1 MGRSYDALATSV
13 ERLSSG
19 LRINSSKD
27 DAAGLAVR
35 ELIRADIA
43 VIRQGSRNAR
53 DAVSMLQTAE
63 GAMAVVNEL
72 LVRMKELAEQ
82 SATDSYSTT
91 QRTIMDNE
99 FQQLSSE
106 ITRVAGAAG
115 FNSVF
120 LLNSTSTYNI
130 HVGTTTTIDIIAETM
145 TAAGLGLGAA
155 GSVEQVTFNV
165 GTANPNLTGYITGDD
180 GAAAAGKF
188 ELQFGA
194 EVNIG
199 PVTFA
204 DGTQYS
210 MNQVAQ
216 LINVASQTSGGY
228 NAASITY
235 DSGMNMIFPGGQG
248 RGQRQLGLDVERRRK
263 RAGGAGHR

>member
-1 MGRSYDALATSV
+1 MALVIKNNLMAERAGRQLGRSYESLATSV

-43 VIRQGSRNAR
+43 VLRQGSRNAR
-53 DAVSMLQTAE
+53 DGISMLQTAE

-72 LVRMKELAEQ
+72 LIRMKELAEQ
-82 SATDSYSTT
+82 AATDSYSLT

-99 FQQLSSE
+99 FQQLASE
-106 ITRVAGAAG
+106 ITRIAGSAG

-120 LLNSTSTYNI
+120 LLDSVDTYNI
-130 HVGTTTTIDIIAETM
+130 HVGTTTTIDIVAEQM
-145 TAAGLGLGAA
+145 TAAGLGLGAT
-155 GSVEQVTFNV
+155 GSAEYVSYKV
-165 GTANPNLTGYITGDD
+165 GTPNPNLTGWITGGD
-180 GAAAAGKF
+180 GAANDGKF

-194 EVNIG
+194 EPAIG
-199 PVTFA
+199 PTSFTNT
-204 DGTQYS
+204 TQYS

-216 LINVASQTSGGY
+216 QINVASQAAGAY

-235 DSGMNMIFPGGQG
+235 DSGMN
-248 RGQRQLGLDVERRRK
+248 LDAYPSEKKSLRS
-263 RAGGAGHR
+263 